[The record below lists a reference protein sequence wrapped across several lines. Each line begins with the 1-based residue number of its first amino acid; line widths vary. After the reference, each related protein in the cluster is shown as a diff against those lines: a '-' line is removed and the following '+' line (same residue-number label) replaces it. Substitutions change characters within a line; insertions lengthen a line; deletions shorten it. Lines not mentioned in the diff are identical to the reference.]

1 MDETQRYREPKLIG
15 DILRDMKMDTA
26 SIGRKIKLHE
36 LSKQFSQE
44 SLAVLEQYMTV
55 METKHPMYNEASAI
69 LQDIDAFYAET
80 KSWFQQAKLKL
91 QKWQLSPNHIKE
103 NICSIEKVLT
113 AFEIK
118 YNDING
124 ILRNTIRKIRDH
136 NDKRGHTLKANAFCT
151 LFTQIYHEIDA
162 FCVEYGKMLRTRVR

>member
-36 LSKQFSQE
+36 LSQQFSQE

-80 KSWFQQAKLKL
+80 KS
-91 QKWQLSPNHIKE
+91 
-103 NICSIEKVLT
+103 
-113 AFEIK
+113 
-118 YNDING
+118 
-124 ILRNTIRKIRDH
+124 
-136 NDKRGHTLKANAFCT
+136 
-151 LFTQIYHEIDA
+151 
-162 FCVEYGKMLRTRVR
+162 